1 MSKRLYVV
9 LTALVALGGIG
20 FGATAPAHAA
30 DKLENIPHTFKPT
43 ITIASRGPLDLKGL
57 EGARLQVDAFTD
69 NRENPGFIGQN
80 RDKIP
85 ARKVTTQ
92 ENVARFVT
100 YQVKTLLAGQGVPI
114 VESGGTVIMKG
125 WVKRFFADET
135 NRYNGE
141 VELELSFVD
150 AASGKVLW
158 SFMTSGNSS
167 RYGISYKADNYYEV
181 LSDSLIGA
189 VHELLR
195 NPKFKAVLAQKPQ

>member
-1 MSKRLYVV
+1 MSNRLKLAVA
-9 LTALVALGGIG
+9 LFAASTAL
-20 FGATAPAHAA
+20 GAAAPARSA
-30 DKLENIPHTFKPT
+30 DRLENVPLVWKPT
-43 ITIASRGPLDLKGL
+43 STMAERGPLDLKGI
-57 EGARLQVDAFTD
+57 EGAKLQVDPFVD
-69 NRENPGFIGQN
+69 NRENPGLIGQN
-80 RDKIP
+80 RDKVPTRI
-85 ARKVTTQ
+85 VSTQ
-92 ENVARFVT
+92 EDVSRFVT
-100 YQVKTLLAGQGVPI
+100 YQLKTLMAAQGVSI

-135 NRYNGE
+135 RRYNGE

-158 SFMTSGNSS
+158 SFMTAGSSS

-195 NPKFKAVLAQKPQ
+195 NPKFKATLTGK

>member
-1 MSKRLYVV
+1 MSNRLT
-9 LTALVALGGIG
+9 TALSLFVAVLGIG
-20 FGATAPAHAA
+20 MGTVVPAVAA
-30 DKLENIPHTFKPT
+30 DRLENIPLVWKPT
-43 ITIASRGPLDLKGL
+43 STMAERGPLDLKGL
-57 EGARLQVDAFTD
+57 EGAKLQIEPFAD

-80 RDKIP
+80 RDKVP
-85 ARKVTTQ
+85 TRKVTTQ
-92 ENVARFVT
+92 EDVARFVT
-100 YQVKTLLAGQGVPI
+100 YQVKTLMSAQGVPI

-150 AASGKVLW
+150 AASGKVIW
-158 SFMTSGNSS
+158 SFMTAGQSS

-181 LSDSLIGA
+181 LSDALMGA

-195 NPKFKAVLAQKPQ
+195 NPKFKGVFTAKP

>member
-1 MSKRLYVV
+1 MSNRLAIA
-9 LTALVALGGIG
+9 LSLLVAVLGIG
-20 FGATAPAHAA
+20 MGTAVPAVAA
-30 DKLENIPHTFKPT
+30 DRLENIPLVWKPT
-43 ITIASRGPLDLKGL
+43 STMAERGPLDLKGL
-57 EGARLQVDAFTD
+57 EGAKLQIDPFTD

-80 RDKIP
+80 RDKVP
-85 ARKVTTQ
+85 TRKVTTQ
-92 ENVARFVT
+92 EDVARFVT
-100 YQVKTLLAGQGVPI
+100 YQVKTLMSAQGVPI

-158 SFMTSGNSS
+158 SFMTAGQSS

-181 LSDSLIGA
+181 LSDALMGA

-195 NPKFKAVLAQKPQ
+195 NPKFKGVLTAKP

>member
-1 MSKRLYVV
+1 MSNRLTIALSLFVTV
-9 LTALVALGGIG
+9 LGIG
-20 FGATAPAHAA
+20 MGTAVAA
-30 DKLENIPHTFKPT
+30 DRLENIPLVWKPT
-43 ITIASRGPLDLKGL
+43 STMAERGPLDLKGL
-57 EGARLQVDAFTD
+57 EGAKLQIDPFAD

-80 RDKIP
+80 RDKVP
-85 ARKVTTQ
+85 TRKVSTQ
-92 ENVARFVT
+92 EDVARFVT
-100 YQVKTLLAGQGVPI
+100 YQTKTLMSAQGVPI

-158 SFMTSGNSS
+158 SFMTAGQSS

-181 LSDSLIGA
+181 LSDALMGA

-195 NPKFKAVLAQKPQ
+195 NPKFKGVLTARP

>member
-9 LTALVALGGIG
+9 VTALVALGGIG
-20 FGATAPAHAA
+20 FGAMSPAHAA
-30 DKLENIPHTFKPT
+30 DKLENIPLTFKPT
-43 ITIASRGPLDLKGL
+43 TTIASRGPLDLKGL

-85 ARKVTTQ
+85 SRKVTTQ

-114 VESGGTVIMKG
+114 VETGGTVVMKG

-150 AASGKVLW
+150 AASGNVLW

-195 NPKFKAVLAQKPQ
+195 NPKFKAVLTQKPQ